1 MGIDTGRAAEAKWDP
16 VTKTIHQKYGKV
28 KLVYSGEQEFK
39 AVKNSEHL
47 METMKCGLELRAVG
61 TSSIHDQSSRSHA
74 IMEIEII
81 DNEVCKNHKEAQKV
95 ETKLH
100 QENLKPTP
108 SKQVVTKMKDK
119 LKKINEERKAYII
132 ESAKNGNAVGGRL
145 TLVDLAGADHDTRD
159 FSKATKQELK
169 ESAKIN
175 TELFTLGSIMRGL
188 ALQANRLPWRDEK
201 LTLFLKN
208 ILMPKESLTGVV
220 QSIMVA
226 NVSPSTSMRKD
237 VVNTLR
243 YAQRVAGL
251 SEKQI
256 DAGVD
261 KNFQTKQNIRDI
273 YHKHTDKT
281 DEEIDVILGK
291 FQGRERMLFQ
301 KVMKKYAWSKPQE
314 KKEHESSDKQVEV
327 GKKVEEVD
335 NKEVEEEKP
344 KQVEEEKPIDGNSSA
359 KVEEPVKVEEE
370 RKIENTTENAG
381 CVRIMKAVIGL

>member
-1 MGIDTGRAAEAKWDP
+1 MG
-16 VTKTIHQKYGKV
+16 
-28 KLVYSGEQEFK
+28 
-39 AVKNSEHL
+39 
-47 METMKCGLELRAVG
+47 
-61 TSSIHDQSSRSHA
+61 
-74 IMEIEII
+74 
-81 DNEVCKNHKEAQKV
+81 
-95 ETKLH
+95 
-100 QENLKPTP
+100 
-108 SKQVVTKMKDK
+108 
-119 LKKINEERKAYII
+119 KINEERKAYII

-314 KKEHESSDKQVEV
+314 KKEEESSDKQVDV
-327 GKKVEEVD
+327 GIKVEEHNVED
-335 NKEVEEEKP
+335 NKEVEEEQP
-344 KQVEEEKPIDGNSSA
+344 KQVEEEKPIDGNSPA
-359 KVEEPVKVEEE
+359 KVEEPVKVEEV

-381 CVRIMKAVIGL
+381 CVKIMKAVIGL

>member
-1 MGIDTGRAAEAKWDP
+1 MG
-16 VTKTIHQKYGKV
+16 
-28 KLVYSGEQEFK
+28 
-39 AVKNSEHL
+39 
-47 METMKCGLELRAVG
+47 
-61 TSSIHDQSSRSHA
+61 
-74 IMEIEII
+74 
-81 DNEVCKNHKEAQKV
+81 
-95 ETKLH
+95 
-100 QENLKPTP
+100 
-108 SKQVVTKMKDK
+108 
-119 LKKINEERKAYII
+119 
-132 ESAKNGNAVGGRL
+132 
-145 TLVDLAGADHDTRD
+145 
-159 FSKATKQELK
+159 
-169 ESAKIN
+169 
-175 TELFTLGSIMRGL
+175 
-188 ALQANRLPWRDEK
+188 

-314 KKEHESSDKQVEV
+314 KKEDEGSDKQVDV
-327 GKKVEEVD
+327 GKKVEEH
-335 NKEVEEEKP
+335 KEVEEEEP
-344 KQVEEEKPIDGNSSA
+344 KQVEEKKPIDGNSPA
-359 KVEEPVKVEEE
+359 KVDEPVKVEDES
-370 RKIENTTENAG
+370 KIENTTENAG
-381 CVRIMKAVIGL
+381 CVKIMKAVIGL